1 MRWLRRFITNWSL
14 RIPSVS
20 GLIKKAN
27 RAIEEAGMIRSASR
41 VEDLMGQEI
50 ELQYSH
56 LRQRMEEVLD
66 LRRAELACYNP
77 KAFESLRESHAG
89 PVDSP
94 AQFKERL
101 WELELALE
109 DRGWV
114 REVTLANLEFSRLGV
129 QQLIR
134 ICRIYAIKNPLIKRG
149 SEIVPLYVFSRGLE
163 IRSEDQ
169 AANDLIQ
176 SFLADNQKELGHVA
190 LAAKEQ
196 SIQTDGSLY
205 FAMVQKPDGM
215 KVMMIDP
222 LEIMDVITDP
232 DDSSVPRYFLRQ
244 WSRIEQEVNLS
255 PENKTVWYPA
265 LNYEPTTKPKEIQG
279 KPVNWEMPVLRVK
292 IGCPANWRW
301 GIPPLYA
308 SIDWS
313 RAYKDF
319 LEDWA
324 TVQRTLSRFAL
335 MIETKGGAGAIAAYN
350 ALLNTTFADAQ
361 GTQIERNPP
370 PVTGSAHISGP
381 DNKVMPFKSA
391 GAQDSPEQSRRLL
404 LMVAAA
410 QGMPET
416 FYGDASTGSLATAQS
431 LDRPTELKFKDVQNR
446 WTDTLIQI
454 LTYVLKASVNTPKGR
469 MREAMAAR
477 GVKFS
482 EVRILQ
488 MLPRVRIN
496 GVVWEAQKSTK
507 QSDVNLIIKFP
518 AVLEHDPSVMVDAW
532 AHVATLGGR
541 TGIPA
546 GIVDRRTVAAGML
559 HEIGYEDVAELL
571 DDIYG
576 KPGTDYDPGDDVS
589 DQRTQVP
596 AESIT
601 QATGA
606 DLPALGISAPKLGK
620 GMLSIPKPAPKPP
633 AAPVKPGAPAT
644 PPAPAKERKRITEAR
659 KLRRSPKLKEAA
671 SSGDTEKAWIGGTC
685 DVCIE
690 NSDAGFIDINDEFPS
705 GDDEP
710 PAHDNCGCELE
721 TRNPDEED

>member
-1 MRWLRRFITNWSL
+1 MRWLRRFLTNWSL

-20 GLIKKAN
+20 RLLTRAN
-27 RAIEEAGMIRSASR
+27 RAIEEAGLIKQASR

-50 ELQYSH
+50 ELQYSN
-56 LRQRMEEVLD
+56 LRERMEQVLD
-66 LRRAELACYNP
+66 LRRAEVACYNP
-77 KAFESLRESHAG
+77 KAFQSLRESHAG
-89 PVDSP
+89 PTESV
-94 AQFKERL
+94 AQLKEHL

-134 ICRIYAIKNPLIKRG
+134 ICRIYAIKNPWIKRG
-149 SEIVPLYVFSRGLE
+149 AEICALYVFARGIE
-163 IRSEDQ
+163 IRSEDST
-169 AANDLIQ
+169 ANDVIQ
-176 SFLADNQKELGHVA
+176 DFLERNKKELGHVA

-205 FAMVQKPDGM
+205 MALPAAPDGSV
-215 KVMMIDP
+215 KVTMVDP

-232 DDSSVPRYFLRQ
+232 DDTSIPRYFYRE
-244 WSRIEQEVNLS
+244 WSRLDTEKNLS
-255 PENKTVWYPA
+255 PENMKVWYPS
-265 LNYEPTTKPKEIQG
+265 LDYQPDTKPKEIRG
-279 KPVNWEMPVLRVK
+279 ITVNWAMPILRVK
-292 IGCPANWRW
+292 IGCPPSWRW
-301 GIPPLYA
+301 GVPPLYA
-308 SIDWS
+308 SIDWA

-324 TVQRTLSRFAL
+324 TIQRTLSRFAL

-381 DNKVMPFKSA
+381 GNTVTPFKSA
-391 GAQDSPEQSRRLL
+391 GSKDSPEEARRLL
-404 LMVAAA
+404 LGVAAA

-431 LDRPTELKFKDVQNR
+431 LDRPTELKFREMQNR
-446 WTDTLIQI
+446 WIDTIDQMLQ
-454 LTYVLKASVNTPKGR
+454 YVLSVSKDTIKGR
-469 MREAMAAR
+469 MREAI
-477 GVKFS
+477 GKDVKL
-482 EVRILQ
+482 RIIP
-488 MLPRVRIN
+488 MRSRMTVN
-496 GVVWEAQKSTK
+496 GIIWEAGRIMEKG
-507 QSDVNLIIKFP
+507 DVNIIVRFP

-546 GIVDRRTVAAGML
+546 GVVDRRTVAAGML
-559 HEIGYEDVAELL
+559 HEIGYEDTAQLL

-601 QATGA
+601 QSTGP
-606 DLPALGISAPKLGK
+606 DINALGLSAPKLGK
-620 GMLSIPKPAPKPP
+620 GMLSIPKPKAVIKPPVPAVAPPEPPPAPKPN
-633 AAPVKPGAPAT
+633 G
-644 PPAPAKERKRITEAR
+644 
-659 KLRRSPKLKEAA
+659 
-671 SSGDTEKAWIGGTC
+671 KAQ
-685 DVCIE
+685 
-690 NSDAGFIDINDEFPS
+690 A
-705 GDDEP
+705 
-710 PAHDNCGCELE
+710 
-721 TRNPDEED
+721 

>member
-1 MRWLRRFITNWSL
+1 
-14 RIPSVS
+14 
-20 GLIKKAN
+20 
-27 RAIEEAGMIRSASR
+27 
-41 VEDLMGQEI
+41 MGQEI

-66 LRRAELACYNP
+66 LRRAEVACYNP

-94 AQFKERL
+94 RQFKERL

-129 QQLIR
+129 QQLVR
-134 ICRIYAIKNPLIKRG
+134 ICRIYAIKNPWIKRG
-149 SEIVPLYVFSRGLE
+149 AEICALYVFARGVE
-163 IRSEDQ
+163 IRSEDTT
-169 AANDLIQ
+169 ANDVIQ
-176 SFLADNQKELGHVA
+176 DFLERNKKELSHIA
-190 LAAKEQ
+190 LASKEQ

-205 FAMVQKPDGM
+205 FALPAGPDGSV
-215 KVMMIDP
+215 KVTMIDP
-222 LEIMDVITDP
+222 LEVMDVITDP
-232 DDSSVPRYFLRQ
+232 DDTSVPRFFLRQ
-244 WSRIEQEVNLS
+244 WSRLDTENNQAPEQLN
-255 PENKTVWYPA
+255 VWYPA
-265 LNYEPTTKPKEIQG
+265 VDYIGTEKTHPTQIQG
-279 KPVNWEMPVLRVK
+279 KLVNWDMPVLRVK

-308 SIDWS
+308 SVDWA

-391 GAQDSPEQSRRLL
+391 GAQDSPEQARRLL
-404 LMVAAA
+404 LGVAAA

-431 LDRPTELKFKDVQNR
+431 LDRPTELKFLEMQNR
-446 WTDTLIQI
+446 WIDTLNQI
-454 LTYVLKASVNTPKGR
+454 LQYVLNVSARTPKGR
-469 MREAMAAR
+469 MREAIQQH
-477 GVKFS
+477 GVKAI
-482 EVRILQ
+482 RIIP
-488 MLPRVRIN
+488 MRPRMTVN
-496 GVVWEAQKSTK
+496 GIIWEAGRIQQKG
-507 QSDVNLIIKFP
+507 DVNIIVKFP

-559 HEIGYEDVAELL
+559 HEIGYEDTAQLL
-571 DDIYG
+571 DDTYG

-601 QATGA
+601 QATGP
-606 DLPALGISAPKLGK
+606 DLPTLGISAPKLGK
-620 GMLSIPKPAPKPP
+620 GMLSVPKPAPKPP
-633 AAPVKPGAPAT
+633 APAVPGQKPPT
-644 PPAPAKERKRITEAR
+644 PAKERKRITEAN
-659 KLRRSPKLKEAA
+659 KARRSQKFREAVEA
-671 SSGDTEKAWIGGTC
+671 GAQEKQWVGGTC
-685 DVCIE
+685 DACME
-690 NSDAGFIDINDEFPS
+690 NSDAGWIDVDDEFPS

-710 PAHDNCGCELE
+710 PAHDNCACDME
-721 TRNPDEED
+721 TRDAED